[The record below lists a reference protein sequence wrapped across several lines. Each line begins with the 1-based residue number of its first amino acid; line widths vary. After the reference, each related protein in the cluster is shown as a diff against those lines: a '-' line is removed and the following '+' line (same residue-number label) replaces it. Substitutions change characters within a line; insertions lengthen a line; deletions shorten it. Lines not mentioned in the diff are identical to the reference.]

1 MRNLLAGTRLSGD
14 RVLQSTGLPMDVRLM
29 RLTATALLLVFATVL
44 LCSAGNWVL
53 RHPAFVL
60 RAITVQGDVTHNN
73 ALTLRANTAPRLTG
87 NFLTLDLAQARS
99 AFEAVPWVRHAVV
112 RREFPNRLR
121 VVLQEHQPEALWG
134 TESEPRLV
142 NSLGEVFEANVGDLE
157 QADLPRLSGP
167 DGQSALVLAMY
178 RELLGVLQPLDM
190 AVEQLHLS
198 GRGGWRAVL
207 DSGAALELG
216 RGTPQEVVAR
226 TQRFVAT
233 LTQVASRYGRRVNTL
248 EFADLRH
255 NDGYALRLRGV
266 STLAQDSTKK

>member
-1 MRNLLAGTRLSGD
+1 MKRMLAGGLQGSGSAL
-14 RVLQSTGLPMDVRLM
+14 RGVPLPMDVRLM
-29 RLTATALLLVFATVL
+29 HLTAVGLLLVFAIAL
-44 LCSAGNWVL
+44 LWNAGNWLL

-73 ALTLRANTAPRLTG
+73 ALTLRANTTPRLTG

-142 NSLGEVFEANVGDLE
+142 NSLGEVFEANTGDLE
-157 QADLPRLSGP
+157 QVDLPRLSGP

-178 RELLGVLQPLDM
+178 RELRGVLQPLDL

-198 GRGGWRAVL
+198 GRGGWHAVL
-207 DSGAALELG
+207 DNGAALELG
-216 RGTPQEVVAR
+216 RGTPQDVVAR

-233 LTQVASRYGRRVNTL
+233 LTQVASRYGRRVNAL

-255 NDGYALRLRGV
+255 NDGYALRLRGL
-266 STLAQDSTKK
+266 STLTHDSTKK